1 MQAQVSSKAGTT
13 AGVLG
18 AYTENTKEII
28 MSVWLERFSG
38 HTNQSGQ
45 SMSSGS
51 NSTSNT
57 PNRFP
62 SPVPRRSVQLGPST
76 IPRRPG
82 LTPRTSSLSAASFG
96 TSTESLPYT
105 ARVPNGSS
113 LKSELGGSHT
123 SASSNPVHLLES
135 ILGPLTIEHE
145 SESTNDKVY
154 LQEKVQDFEF
164 GGLSLED
171 FAASAVS
178 AQQEQEHTLVIEDF
192 EKEKEKF
199 DDLHNSVAE
208 ADKVLNSVET
218 YLSHFQAEL
227 AAVSSEIEHLQDRS
241 IALNNKLH
249 NRRAVD
255 KILGPEVEAFA
266 IPPSVVR
273 KITEGAVD
281 DAWVKALEELEKRSK
296 AIDAKLKDGKDVQ
309 ASQDIRP
316 FVEDVSTKAVERIRD
331 YVVAQIKALRSPNIN
346 AQVIQQN
353 SFRRYRDV
361 FGFLAR
367 RQPQLAGEIS
377 QAYINT
383 MRWYYSSHF
392 ARYKLAIDKLD
403 VNVIDQTDAIGSE
416 PVAKRGAK
424 VNATPDVFSLGRRSE
439 ILHRG
444 MSTALPAFAAEEDK
458 GTHFLET
465 PFRAFNIALID
476 NASSEYSFLAEFFR
490 LQPFQTTNR
499 TFTSVFSS
507 SFELGQNL
515 TKQLIENTADALG
528 VLICVRLTAHFA
540 FELQRRKVPAADGYI
555 NGTNMLLWPRFQQII
570 DTYCESIRKVTASL
584 PGRPSGTALLL
595 TSNTSTTQT
604 TAPHPLTQ
612 RFANLTQGILSLSS
626 EAEDD
631 EPVSHSLG
639 RLRAEFETFLVKMSK
654 GIAEAKK
661 RERFMY
667 NNYSLIC
674 TIIADVEGKLAEELR
689 HYFEGLRDAL
699 GLDS

>member
-1 MQAQVSSKAGTT
+1 
-13 AGVLG
+13 
-18 AYTENTKEII
+18 

-38 HTNQSGQ
+38 HPGQTGQ
-45 SMSSGS
+45 STSSGS
-51 NSTSNT
+51 GTGTGSGAGSATQT
-57 PNRFP
+57 PSRFP
-62 SPVPRRSVQLGPST
+62 SPAPRRSIQLGPST

-96 TSTESLPYT
+96 TSNESLPNT
-105 ARVPNGSS
+105 SRLQNGSS
-113 LKSELGGSHT
+113 LKSELSAPSSSGS
-123 SASSNPVHLLES
+123 SDPIHLLET
-135 ILGPLTIEHE
+135 ILGPLVTKDQADSKIEDA
-145 SESTNDKVY
+145 S
-154 LQEKVQDFEF
+154 LQKDVEHIEF
-164 GGLSLED
+164 GSLSLED
-171 FAASAVS
+171 FATSLPS
-178 AQQEQEHTLVIEDF
+178 TQDQRDHTLVIDDF
-192 EKEKEKF
+192 EKEKDKF
-199 DDLHNSVAE
+199 DDLHKSVVT
-208 ADKVLNSVET
+208 ADEVLKSVET
-218 YLSHFQAEL
+218 YLTHFQAEL

-241 IALNNKLH
+241 IALNSKLH

-273 KITEGAVD
+273 KITEGVVD
-281 DAWVKALEELEKRSK
+281 DAWVTALEELEKRSK
-296 AIDAKLKDGKDVQ
+296 AIDSKLKDGKDVK

-353 SFRRYRDV
+353 RFRRYRDV
-361 FGFLAR
+361 FAFLAR

-392 ARYKLAIDKLD
+392 ARYKLAIEKLD
-403 VNVIDQTDAIGSE
+403 LYVIDHSDAIGAE
-416 PVAKRGAK
+416 PAAKRGSRSGA
-424 VNATPDVFSLGRRSE
+424 APDVFSLGRRSE
-439 ILHRG
+439 ILHAG
-444 MSTALPAFAAEEDK
+444 TTTALPSFAAEEDK

-465 PFRAFNIALID
+465 PFHAFNMAVID
-476 NASSEYSFLAEFFR
+476 NASSEYSFLTEFFR
-490 LQPFQTTNR
+490 TQPFQTTNR
-499 TFTSVFSS
+499 TFTSVFVPT
-507 SFELGQNL
+507 FELGQNL
-515 TKQLIENTADALG
+515 TKQLIENTVDALG
-528 VLICVRLTAHFA
+528 ILICVRLTAHFA

-570 DTYCESIRKVTASL
+570 DTHCESIRKITSSL
-584 PGRPSGTALLL
+584 PGRPTGTALLL
-595 TSNTSTTQT
+595 TSNASNTQT

-612 RFANLTQGILSLSS
+612 RFANFTQGILSLSS

-639 RLRAEFETFLVKMSK
+639 RLRADFETFLVKMSK
-654 GIAEAKK
+654 GIGEAKK

-674 TIIADVEGKLAEELR
+674 TIIADVEGKLAQELR
-689 HYFEGLRDAL
+689 GHFEGLRDAL
-699 GLDS
+699 V